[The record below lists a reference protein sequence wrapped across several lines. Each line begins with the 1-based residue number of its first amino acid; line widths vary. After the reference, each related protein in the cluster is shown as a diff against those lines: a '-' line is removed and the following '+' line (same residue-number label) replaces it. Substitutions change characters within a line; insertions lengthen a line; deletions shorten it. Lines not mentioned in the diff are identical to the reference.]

1 MSSNEPI
8 PGTTSAN
15 EGNAQNHDLVE
26 GDVDVDV
33 DKPSQAEGDTN
44 DTNETDDTNETT
56 A

>member
-1 MSSNEPI
+1 MSNNEPI

-26 GDVDVDV
+26 GDVDVD
-33 DKPSQAEGDTN
+33 KPSQAEGDTN
-44 DTNETDDTNETT
+44 DTNDSKDTDETT